1 MGNASALTR
10 ADRHSNLINAQN
22 VRMALNEI
30 TNVAHAR
37 FSREDCP
44 PDRNQAEDVYMEP
57 IESMAV
63 PTSTFTVDTA
73 APASPRAPLP
83 LPSVNPPEL
92 APMML
97 DFEGPIGRNVQ
108 EVNEYV
114 PEIVNQLFREEASFL
129 PRPNYM
135 DQQVDI
141 NAKMRAILIDWLI
154 EVHMKY
160 RLRPE
165 TLHLTVNIID
175 RYLSRVQVLRRNLQ
189 LLGVVAMF
197 IASKFEEIDPPRLS
211 DFVYITDSTY
221 TREDILHMEC
231 NVLTLLSFRIV
242 VPTVA
247 HFFDRMQQANSC
259 DAVQRELACY
269 ILELALVEIRMIRHC
284 PSHLVAAALMLT
296 NELLGRAVP
305 WPPTMVLTSRYT
317 AAALRACADESLAI
331 LQAAPAASLQAAR
344 KKYAQTSHSSVARM
358 DFNVSV

>member
-1 MGNASALTR
+1 
-10 ADRHSNLINAQN
+10 
-22 VRMALNEI
+22 
-30 TNVAHAR
+30 
-37 FSREDCP
+37 
-44 PDRNQAEDVYMEP
+44 
-57 IESMAV
+57 
-63 PTSTFTVDTA
+63 
-73 APASPRAPLP
+73 
-83 LPSVNPPEL
+83 
-92 APMML
+92 MML
-97 DFEGPIGRNVQ
+97 DFEGPISRNVQ